1 MGEFMKYNKD
11 NVIYI
16 DFIFKRK
23 RINSKTILFFYKL
36 YSKLITIL
44 PNKIKLYKSKKT
56 SLYNNRKTSNY

>member
-1 MGEFMKYNKD
+1 MKYNKD

-23 RINSKTILFFYKL
+23 RINSKIILFFYKL

-44 PNKIKLYKSKKT
+44 PSKIKLSRNKKA

>member
-1 MGEFMKYNKD
+1 MKYNKD

-36 YSKLITIL
+36 YSKLVTLL
-44 PNKIKLYKSKKT
+44 PNKIKLYRNKKT
-56 SLYNNRKTSNY
+56 SLYKNRRTSNY

>member
-1 MGEFMKYNKD
+1 MKYNKD

-23 RINSKTILFFYKL
+23 RINSKVILFFYKL
-36 YSKLITIL
+36 YSKLTTIF
-44 PNKIKLYKSKKT
+44 PNKIKLSRNKTT

>member
-1 MGEFMKYNKD
+1 MKYNKD

-23 RINSKTILFFYKL
+23 RINSKILLFFYKL

-44 PNKIKLYKSKKT
+44 PSKIKLSRNKKT